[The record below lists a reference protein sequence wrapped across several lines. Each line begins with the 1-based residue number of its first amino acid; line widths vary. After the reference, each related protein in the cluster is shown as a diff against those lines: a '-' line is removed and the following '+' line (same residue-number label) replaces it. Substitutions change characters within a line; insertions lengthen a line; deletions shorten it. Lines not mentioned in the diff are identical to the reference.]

1 MTKKKPGAV
10 MGQPTK
16 VTPERKAAFLH
27 ALSQTCNVTKA
38 ATAVGLER
46 KTLYDWRRD
55 DEAFAV
61 EWSHALRIGAEALED
76 IAKVRAFDGIDEPV
90 FHQGEQVA
98 TMKKYS
104 DTLTIFLRKG
114 AMPEKY
120 RERVDTRFDGGM
132 TLTVVTGVPERDVVE
147 VE

>member
-16 VTPERKAAFLH
+16 LTPERKSAFLT
-27 ALSQTCNVTKA
+27 ALSETCNVTRA
-38 ATAVGLER
+38 AEAVGLKR
-46 KTLYDWRRD
+46 QTLYDWRCN
-55 DEAFAV
+55 DELFAAD
-61 EWSHALRIGAEALED
+61 WMRSLRIGAEALED
-76 IAKVRAFDGIDEPV
+76 IAKVRAFEGIDEPV
-90 FHQGEQVA
+90 FHQGKQVA

-104 DTLTIFLRKG
+104 DTLTIFLLKG

-120 RERVDTRFDGGM
+120 RERVDTRVEGGM
-132 TLTVVTGVPERDVVE
+132 TLTVLTGVPERGVVE

>member
-10 MGQPTK
+10 IGQPTK
-16 VTPERKAAFLH
+16 STPERKRAFLL
-27 ALSQTCNVTKA
+27 ALSQTCNVSKA
-38 ATAVGLER
+38 AIAVGLDR

-55 DEAFAV
+55 DELFSAD
-61 EWSHALRIGAEALED
+61 WLHALRIGAEALED

-90 FHQGEQVA
+90 FHQGKQVA

-104 DTLTIFLRKG
+104 DTLTIFLLKG

-120 RERVDTRFDGGM
+120 QERVDARVDGGM
-132 TLTVVTGVPERDVVE
+132 TLTVVTGVPERE
-147 VE
+147 AMGGK

>member
-16 VTPERKAAFLH
+16 LTPERKSAFLT
-27 ALSQTCNVTKA
+27 ALSETCNVTKA
-38 ATAVGLER
+38 AEAVGLKR
-46 KTLYDWRRD
+46 QTLYDWRRD

-61 EWSHALRIGAEALED
+61 EWAHALRIGAEALED

-104 DTLTIFLRKG
+104 DTLTIFLLKG

-120 RERVDTRFDGGM
+120 RERVDTRVDGGM
-132 TLTVVTGVPERDVVE
+132 TLNVVTGVPGREVVG